1 MKSIVIISHDP
12 TSHLGG
18 LEAAIAVM
26 RQTEAHLRALCV
38 RLDHSKPKDEKVVDY
53 NEDEN

>member
-26 RQTEAHLRALCV
+26 RQTEAHLRALCD

>member
-1 MKSIVIISHDP
+1 MMILHDP

-18 LEAAIAVM
+18 LEAAIAVVH
-26 RQTEAHLRALCV
+26 QTEAHLRALSV